1 VLPDLKNL
9 LDAVQQD
16 CQPPSVVAR
25 AVAYLMATKSRHG
38 ELIFVCDGK
47 YTEIEKEVLAPA
59 YEKIK
64 GDTLADDVVLA
75 KVLALGG

>member
-1 VLPDLKNL
+1 L
-9 LDAVQQD
+9 LTAVNQD
-16 CQPPSVVAR
+16 CQDASVVAR

-38 ELIFVCDGK
+38 ELVFVCDGK

-59 YEKIK
+59 YDRIR
-64 GDTLADDVVLA
+64 GDGEADDAVLA